1 MILVGL
7 PVDLGGS
14 DQPYAGLG
22 LAIRASIVG
31 LRVQSFNDTPLAKK
45 INIRV
50 SFPKGT
56 EYESFRVETEIVWKD
71 VHSWEGWEEY
81 HYALKF
87 FKILKDHYLKFK
99 RLFCRPS
106 GAEGASAQTHHRGV
120 SV

>member
-1 MILVGL
+1 MILVSL
-7 PVDLGGS
+7 PVD
-14 DQPYAGLG
+14 QPLYGTPLSKK
-22 LAIRASIVG
+22 IKDRASFPRG
-31 LRVQSFNDTPLAKK
+31 L
-45 INIRV
+45 
-50 SFPKGT
+50 
-56 EYESFRVETEIVWKD
+56 EYDSFRIETEIVWKAIY
-71 VHSWEGWEEY
+71 SREGWEEY